1 MYTKKKSTYAAAL
14 YLRLSREDGDKAES
28 DSIQNQRELIK
39 QFVSKHPEIKKTQEF
54 IDDGFSG
61 TNFERPGFIRMMN
74 EIESHRIDCVIVKD
88 LSRLGRNYIETGKYL
103 ERIFPMLQVR
113 FIAITDGIDSTEE
126 ERESDQ
132 IIVPF
137 KNLIN
142 DAYCRD
148 ISIKIR
154 SQLDV
159 KRKCGKFIGSF
170 AGYGYQKDPKD
181 KNHLVPDEPAANI
194 VLLIF
199 NMKTEGYSDGVIAQ
213 HLNHMGVLPPMAY
226 KHACGIPFNGGYHI
240 GTDSVWHAASIR
252 RILKNELYTGM
263 AVQGKNRK
271 INYKVNKNC
280 PIDEKEWIRV
290 PNAYEPIIP
299 RDIFDSVQKL
309 LLLDTRTAP
318 QSDRVDEL
326 SGLVKCADCGQNM
339 TRRSTEK
346 NGKKYYYYHCST
358 YKNGMGCSSHLISV
372 DRLHELVL
380 HEIQGQISRVIS
392 ADAIIQAADGLAK
405 EQFQI
410 RFLNQQFCSLQAE
423 IERYSEL
430 NAKLYQDLKEQ
441 VVGNDEYQ
449 ELHARFQR
457 KITNA
462 KKAAD
467 EITEQKKR
475 LELVGAYQSNWQN
488 EFKKYRNVQSLERKM
503 VVALVDTI
511 IVYDKNRVEIR
522 FCFQDE
528 MQILLAAADACQ
540 NQAEERKTAV

>member
-1 MYTKKKSTYAAAL
+1 MYTKKKSFYSSAL

-39 QFVSKHPEIKKTQEF
+39 QFVSKHQEIKCTQEF
-54 IDDGFSG
+54 IDDGYSG
-61 TNFERPGFIRMMN
+61 TNFERPGFIRMMK
-74 EIESHRIDCVIVKD
+74 EIENHTIDCVIVKD

-103 ERIFPMLQVR
+103 ERVFPSMQVR
-113 FIAITDGIDSTEE
+113 FIAINDGIDSIEE
-126 ERESDQ
+126 ERDTNQ

-170 AGYGYQKDPKD
+170 AGYGYQKDPMD
-181 KNHLVPDEPAANI
+181 KNNLIPDEPAANI
-194 VLLIF
+194 VRLIF
-199 NMKTEGYSDGVIAQ
+199 NMRIDGYSDSVIAQ
-213 HLNHMGVLPPMAY
+213 HLNQMGVLPPMAY
-226 KHACGIPFNGGYHI
+226 KQACGIRFNGGYHI
-240 GTDSVWHAASIR
+240 GPDSVWHPATVR
-252 RILKNELYTGM
+252 RILKNELYTGT
-263 AVQGKNRK
+263 AVQGKQRK
-271 INYKVNKNC
+271 INYKVKKIV
-280 PIDEKEWIRV
+280 PVEEKEWIRV

-299 RDIFDSVQKL
+299 KDIFDSVQKL
-309 LLLDTRTAP
+309 LLLDTRIAP
-318 QSDRVDEL
+318 KHDRVDEL
-326 SGLVKCADCGQNM
+326 SGVVRCADCGQNM
-339 TRRSTEK
+339 IRRSAEK

-358 YKNGMGCSSHLISV
+358 YKNGLGCSSHLISAE
-372 DRLHELVL
+372 RLQELVL
-380 HEIQGQISRVIS
+380 HEIQGQISMIS
-392 ADAIIQAADGLAK
+392 SAEAIIQAADGLAK

-410 RFLNQQFCSLQAE
+410 RFLNQQLCSLQAE

-449 ELHARFQR
+449 ELHNRFLR

-467 EITEQKKR
+467 EISEQKKR
-475 LELVGAYQSNWQN
+475 LDIVGTYQNNWQN
-488 EFKKYRNVQSLERKM
+488 AFMKYQNVQNLERKM
-503 VVALVDTI
+503 VISLLDRVV
-511 IVYDKNRVEIR
+511 VYDKNRVEICFR
-522 FCFQDE
+522 FQDE
-528 MQILLAAADACQ
+528 MQILLAAASSCQ
-540 NQAEERKTAV
+540 SQAEERTAG

>member
-61 TNFERPGFIRMMN
+61 TNFERPDFIRMMN

-113 FIAITDGIDSTEE
+113 FIAITDGIDSIEE

-181 KNHLVPDEPAANI
+181 KNHLIPDEPAANI
-194 VLLIF
+194 VRLIF

-213 HLNHMGVLPPMAY
+213 HLNH
-226 KHACGIPFNGGYHI
+226 
-240 GTDSVWHAASIR
+240 
-252 RILKNELYTGM
+252 
-263 AVQGKNRK
+263 
-271 INYKVNKNC
+271 
-280 PIDEKEWIRV
+280 IDR
-290 PNAYEPIIP
+290 
-299 RDIFDSVQKL
+299 
-309 LLLDTRTAP
+309 
-318 QSDRVDEL
+318 
-326 SGLVKCADCGQNM
+326 
-339 TRRSTEK
+339 
-346 NGKKYYYYHCST
+346 
-358 YKNGMGCSSHLISV
+358 
-372 DRLHELVL
+372 
-380 HEIQGQISRVIS
+380 
-392 ADAIIQAADGLAK
+392 
-405 EQFQI
+405 
-410 RFLNQQFCSLQAE
+410 
-423 IERYSEL
+423 
-430 NAKLYQDLKEQ
+430 
-441 VVGNDEYQ
+441 
-449 ELHARFQR
+449 
-457 KITNA
+457 
-462 KKAAD
+462 
-467 EITEQKKR
+467 
-475 LELVGAYQSNWQN
+475 
-488 EFKKYRNVQSLERKM
+488 
-503 VVALVDTI
+503 
-511 IVYDKNRVEIR
+511 
-522 FCFQDE
+522 
-528 MQILLAAADACQ
+528 
-540 NQAEERKTAV
+540 